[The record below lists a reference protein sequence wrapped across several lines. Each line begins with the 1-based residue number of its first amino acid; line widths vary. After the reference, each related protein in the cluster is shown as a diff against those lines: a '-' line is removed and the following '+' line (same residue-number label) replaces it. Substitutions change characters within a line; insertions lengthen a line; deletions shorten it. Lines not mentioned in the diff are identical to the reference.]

1 MPVLYCPP
9 CRLAHA
15 TPYPVWRFL
24 AHHLVHGA
32 QVLVWQG
39 KGFGP
44 VNTSGVRAVA

>member
-9 CRLAHA
+9 CHLAHA
-15 TPYPVWRFL
+15 TPLPVWRFL
-24 AHHLVHGA
+24 AVHLAHGA

-44 VNTSGVRAVA
+44 MRGKA